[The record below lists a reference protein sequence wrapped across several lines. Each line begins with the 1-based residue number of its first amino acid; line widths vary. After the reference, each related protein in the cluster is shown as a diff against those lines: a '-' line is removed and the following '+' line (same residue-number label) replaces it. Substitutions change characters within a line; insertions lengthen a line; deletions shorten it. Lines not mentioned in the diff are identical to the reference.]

1 MAKNSLMQE
10 PILKY
15 PDPNKPYTL
24 FTDPSKC
31 ILTQT
36 VGDKINGKTA
46 LIEHVI
52 TYQMVYSE
60 DVN

>member
-1 MAKNSLMQE
+1 MQE

-60 DVN
+60 EVN